1 MDKLRKQIKES
12 FFNPIYH
19 FFPLIV
25 FLIVDNVAGRN
36 WAWSIAIPLFLIFTI
51 CLFIAY
57 NQLFVWY
64 FFSAFIFLA
73 VSLSAFFTFLSEKWL
88 FLSPIIDDLVCW
100 LFLGLSLL
108 FRSFIE
114 KKINA
119 RTPKFLPMKNN
130 FEEYFNFIQSLFLII
145 AGYLLFYFIIYQ
157 FPTIKENFYLELLQV
172 IYIGAIVF
180 LLAFEFCRVQI
191 VRHKLLKEEWWPIVN
206 EQGKIVGNVQPLVSL
221 KIEKKYMHPI
231 IRILFLKENMI
242 FLQKNCE
249 NDLIFPCLW
258 DAAISNHIRT
268 GETIEDCIER
278 TAEEK
283 YGLKDLKPFFLSNYI
298 HRTENEQHYAFLFIV
313 CNVNNIEPN
322 YQKIN
327 QTKWWTLQQIEENLS
342 AGIFTQNFI
351 IEYNLLQRSGV
362 FENKICNCE
371 CKLKE
376 LFS

>member
-36 WAWSIAIPLFLIFTI
+36 WAWSIAIPLFLILTI
-51 CLFIAY
+51 YLFIAY

-73 VSLSAFFTFLSEKWL
+73 VSLSAIFTFLSEKWL

-100 LFLGLSLL
+100 LFLGLTLL
-108 FRSFIE
+108 FCSFIE

-145 AGYLLFYFIIYQ
+145 SGYLLFYFIIYQ
-157 FPTIKENFYLELLQV
+157 FPTIKENIYLELLQV

-231 IRILFLKENMI
+231 IRILFIKENMI

-298 HRTENEQHYAFLFIV
+298 HRTENEQHYAFLFIA

-322 YQKIN
+322 YQKVN
-327 QTKWWTLQQIEENLS
+327 QAKWWTLQQIEENLS

>member
-36 WAWSIAIPLFLIFTI
+36 WAWSIAIPLFLILTI
-51 CLFIAY
+51 YLFIAY

-73 VSLSAFFTFLSEKWL
+73 VSLSAIFTFLSEKWL

-145 AGYLLFYFIIYQ
+145 SGYLLFYFIIYQ
-157 FPTIKENFYLELLQV
+157 FPTIKENVYLELLQV

-180 LLAFEFCRVQI
+180 LLAFEFCRVQL
-191 VRHKLLKEEWWPIVN
+191 VCHKLLKEEWWPIVN

-231 IRILFLKENMI
+231 IRILFIKENMI

-298 HRTENEQHYAFLFIV
+298 HRTENEQHYAFLFIA

-327 QTKWWTLQQIEENLS
+327 QAKWWTLQQIEENLS

>member
-1 MDKLRKQIKES
+1 
-12 FFNPIYH
+12 
-19 FFPLIV
+19 
-25 FLIVDNVAGRN
+25 
-36 WAWSIAIPLFLIFTI
+36 
-51 CLFIAY
+51 
-57 NQLFVWY
+57 
-64 FFSAFIFLA
+64 
-73 VSLSAFFTFLSEKWL
+73 
-88 FLSPIIDDLVCW
+88 
-100 LFLGLSLL
+100 
-108 FRSFIE
+108 
-114 KKINA
+114 
-119 RTPKFLPMKNN
+119 MKNN

-145 AGYLLFYFIIYQ
+145 SGYLLFYFIIYQ
-157 FPTIKENFYLELLQV
+157 FPTIKENVYLELLQV

-180 LLAFEFCRVQI
+180 LLAFEFCRVQL
-191 VRHKLLKEEWWPIVN
+191 VCHKLLKEEWWPIVN

-231 IRILFLKENMI
+231 IRILFIKENMI

-298 HRTENEQHYAFLFIV
+298 HRTENEQHYAFLFIA

-327 QTKWWTLQQIEENLS
+327 QAKWWTLQQIEENLS
-342 AGIFTQNFI
+342 TGIFTQNFI

>member
-36 WAWSIAIPLFLIFTI
+36 WAWSIAIPLFLILTI
-51 CLFIAY
+51 YLFIAY

-73 VSLSAFFTFLSEKWL
+73 VSLSAIFTFLSEKWL

-100 LFLGLSLL
+100 LFLGLTLL

-145 AGYLLFYFIIYQ
+145 SGYLLFYFIIYQ
-157 FPTIKENFYLELLQV
+157 FPTIKENIYLELLQV

-180 LLAFEFCRVQI
+180 LLVFELCRVQI
-191 VRHKLLKEEWWPIVN
+191 IRHKLLKEEWWPIVN
-206 EQGKIVGNVQPLVSL
+206 EQGKIVGNIQPLVSL

-231 IRILFLKENMI
+231 IRILFIKENMI
-242 FLQKNCE
+242 FLQKNCK

-298 HRTENEQHYAFLFIV
+298 HRTENEQHYAFLFIA

-327 QTKWWTLQQIEENLS
+327 QAKWWTLQQIEENLS
-342 AGIFTQNFI
+342 TGIFTQNFI